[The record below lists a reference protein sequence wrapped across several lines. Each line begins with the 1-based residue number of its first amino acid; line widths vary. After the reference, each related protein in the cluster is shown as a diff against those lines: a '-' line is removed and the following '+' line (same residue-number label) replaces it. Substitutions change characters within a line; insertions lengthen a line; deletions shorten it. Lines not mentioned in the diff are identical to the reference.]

1 MSIKKVTLASLILLS
16 LTACSSGG
24 SGGNSNNVTKPNAKP
39 QTTQQQTDKAVAEKA
54 AKDKAAKEKAAK
66 EKAEAERLAAEKAAK
81 EKAEAERLAAE
92 KAAKEKAEAE
102 RLAAEKAAKEKAEAE
117 RLAAEKAA
125 IEKAAKEE
133 AERLAAEKEAKEK
146 TEIERLKALAI
157 KAGYSDSEAESF
169 AKDNLNGEPNNYLS
183 SLGWEKY
190 NKVHKAAL
198 KAGLSEEQA
207 QQLASEYSAVDAD
220 ITNAD
225 KDISSLVT
233 EKVAKEKA
241 EAERLAVAAEK
252 AAKEKAEAERLAA
265 EKAAKE
271 KAEAERLAAEK
282 AAKEKAEAERLAA
295 EKVRF
300 DQLVEMAKS
309 EGLPDSKAQIF
320 AKNNIESTSDIAK
333 ANLDV
338 MVIDNAKGITSANW
352 QNGLTEYNKSF
363 SPINSSST
371 SCSNG
376 GCTTYTENTVNTSGS
391 LLYNQKY
398 SVVVGNYSSKTG
410 TINGGFV
417 SENSFNPRAKG
428 LKTKVDAI
436 PTEGKATYLGHAFD
450 AYHTG
455 SEGQGKLS
463 YNVDFGKRIGSGKVD
478 SLRHEPNVVLA
489 EGKISKGGISGK
501 ASSSFDSDGSYRIE
515 FFGPNAE
522 EIGGKMTLGKDNYGL
537 AGSRGEIQK

>member
-1 MSIKKVTLASLILLS
+1 
-16 LTACSSGG
+16 
-24 SGGNSNNVTKPNAKP
+24 
-39 QTTQQQTDKAVAEKA
+39 
-54 AKDKAAKEKAAK
+54 
-66 EKAEAERLAAEKAAK
+66 
-81 EKAEAERLAAE
+81 
-92 KAAKEKAEAE
+92 
-102 RLAAEKAAKEKAEAE
+102 
-117 RLAAEKAA
+117 
-125 IEKAAKEE
+125 
-133 AERLAAEKEAKEK
+133 
-146 TEIERLKALAI
+146 
-157 KAGYSDSEAESF
+157 
-169 AKDNLNGEPNNYLS
+169 
-183 SLGWEKY
+183 
-190 NKVHKAAL
+190 
-198 KAGLSEEQA
+198 
-207 QQLASEYSAVDAD
+207 
-220 ITNAD
+220 
-225 KDISSLVT
+225 
-233 EKVAKEKA
+233 
-241 EAERLAVAAEK
+241 
-252 AAKEKAEAERLAA
+252 
-265 EKAAKE
+265 
-271 KAEAERLAAEK
+271 
-282 AAKEKAEAERLAA
+282 

-300 DQLVEMAKS
+300 DQLVEMEKS

-363 SPINSSST
+363 SPISSSST
-371 SCSNG
+371 SCSSNR
-376 GCTTYTENTVNTSGS
+376 GCTTYTEDTVNTSGS
-391 LLYNQKY
+391 LLYNQQY

-417 SENSFNPRAKG
+417 SENSFNPSARG
-428 LKTKVDAI
+428 LKTKVDSI
-436 PTEGKATYLGHAFD
+436 PTEGNATYLGHAFD

-537 AGSRGEIQK
+537 AGTRGDIQ

>member
-24 SGGNSNNVTKPNAKP
+24 SGGNSNNATKPNAKP
-39 QTTQQQTDKAVAEKA
+39 QTTQQQTDKAAAEKA
-54 AKDKAAKEKAAK
+54 AKEKSETERLAAEKAVK

-81 EKAEAERLAAE
+81 EKAEAGRLAAE
-92 KAAKEKAEAE
+92 KV
-102 RLAAEKAAKEKAEAE
+102 AKEKAEAE

-537 AGSRGEIQK
+537 AGTRGDIQ

>member
-16 LTACSSGG
+16 LTACGSGG
-24 SGGNSNNVTKPNAKP
+24 SGGNSNNATKPNAKP
-39 QTTQQQTDKAVAEKA
+39 QTTQQQVDKAAAEKA
-54 AKDKAAKEKAAK
+54 AKEKAAKEKAEAERLAAEKAAKGKAEAERLAAEKAAK

-117 RLAAEKAA
+117 RL
-125 IEKAAKEE
+125 
-133 AERLAAEKEAKEK
+133 
-146 TEIERLKALAI
+146 
-157 KAGYSDSEAESF
+157 
-169 AKDNLNGEPNNYLS
+169 
-183 SLGWEKY
+183 
-190 NKVHKAAL
+190 
-198 KAGLSEEQA
+198 
-207 QQLASEYSAVDAD
+207 
-220 ITNAD
+220 
-225 KDISSLVT
+225 
-233 EKVAKEKA
+233 
-241 EAERLAVAAEK
+241 AAEK

-537 AGSRGEIQK
+537 AGSRGDIQ